1 MLLLPFLIY
10 LSFCFLKVIWNSF
23 SFMRS
28 CRKNKFVL
36 VDVCQNRSLFKFLNF
51 RFNFFFVI
59 FYVFFRWCLFFL
71 SFRYLFLSL
80 LLLLLFC
87 YLSSFHNFLSN
98 LDAVLLIKQEDFLK
112 QHTYW
117 YPKLY
122 SSKYLTNIE
131 QPLSAKNLHT
141 MSSGSPCIT

>member
-36 VDVCQNRSLFKFLNF
+36 VDVCQNR
-51 RFNFFFVI
+51 FNFFFVI

-80 LLLLLFC
+80 LFLLLFC

-131 QPLSAKNLHT
+131 QPLSPKNLHT